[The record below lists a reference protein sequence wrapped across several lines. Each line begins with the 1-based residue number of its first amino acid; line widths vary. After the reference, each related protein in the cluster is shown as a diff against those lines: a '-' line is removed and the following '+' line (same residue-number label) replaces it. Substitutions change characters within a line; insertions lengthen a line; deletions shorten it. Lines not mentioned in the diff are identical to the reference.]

1 MEGVAMNTDY
11 EKLADR
17 AERGELRVKPGTVRR
32 GSEAADEAQRLLMD
46 ADGAASVDDL
56 TRIVLDG
63 RA

>member
-1 MEGVAMNTDY
+1 MEGVTMNTDY

-46 ADGAASVDDL
+46 AAGAVSVDDL

>member
-46 ADGAASVDDL
+46 AAGAVSVDDL

>member
-1 MEGVAMNTDY
+1 MEGVTMNTDY

-17 AERGELRVKPGTVRR
+17 AERGELRVKPRTVRR

-46 ADGAASVDDL
+46 AAGAVSVDDL

>member
-1 MEGVAMNTDY
+1 MEGVTMNTDY

-17 AERGELRVKPGTVRR
+17 AERGELRVKPRTVRR
-32 GSEAADEAQRLLMD
+32 GSEAADEVQRLLMD
-46 ADGAASVDDL
+46 AAGAASVDDL

>member
-1 MEGVAMNTDY
+1 MEGVTMNTGY

-17 AERGELRVKPGTVRR
+17 AERGELRVKPGSVRR

-46 ADGAASVDDL
+46 AAGAVSVDDL

>member
-1 MEGVAMNTDY
+1 MEGVTMNTDY

-32 GSEAADEAQRLLMD
+32 GSEAADVAQRLLMD
-46 ADGAASVDDL
+46 AAGAASVDDL
-56 TRIVLDG
+56 TRILLDG

>member
-46 ADGAASVDDL
+46 AAGAVSVDDL
-56 TRIVLDG
+56 TRIVLHG